1 MEKLAGHTPANSME
15 VDASEDSAGAV
26 RALVN
31 DCKFTMN
38 LEMANSAWKQVMGEA
53 VRMSRCGEGTK
64 GGKKKNTHWVLLWLE
79 QLPSGHQ
86 AAEGASQGGQNQPPL
101 DDELDPQPEPLQPQT
116 QPVARPRGTDQLPDE
131 NHPTAG

>member
-15 VDASEDSAGAV
+15 VDASEDPAGAV

-53 VRMSRCGEGTK
+53 VRMSRFGEGTK
-64 GGKKKNTHWVLLWLE
+64 GGKKKKHSLGSVMVRTTSQWP
-79 QLPSGHQ
+79 PSC
-86 AAEGASQGGQNQPPL
+86 
-101 DDELDPQPEPLQPQT
+101 
-116 QPVARPRGTDQLPDE
+116 
-131 NHPTAG
+131 